1 MADPVETI
9 SWWTNVWDARD
20 AILGGV
26 LGVVA
31 AASLVV
37 NGTKTPDPS
46 SLMGKV
52 YKIIE
57 WLSLTFGG
65 AKQTGVEDKK
75 KAEEEDSVV

>member
-37 NGTKTPDPS
+37 NGTKTPDPNS
-46 SLMGKV
+46 IMGKA
-52 YKIIE
+52 YKVIE
-57 WLSLTFGG
+57 WLSLTFGR
-65 AKQTGVEDKK
+65 AKHTGIEDKN
-75 KAEEEDSVV
+75 KAE

>member
-20 AILGGV
+20 AIFGGV

-31 AASLVV
+31 AASLVI
-37 NGTKTPDPS
+37 NGTNTPDPS
-46 SLMGKV
+46 SLMGRA

-57 WLSLTFGG
+57 WLSLTFGR
-65 AKQTGVEDKK
+65 AKQTGIEDKK
-75 KAEEEDSVV
+75 KAEEEDSAV

>member
-9 SWWTNVWDARD
+9 SWWTHIWDARD

-37 NGTKTPDPS
+37 NGTRTPDPS
-46 SLMGKV
+46 SSIGKI
-52 YKIIE
+52 YKVIE

-65 AKQTGVEDKK
+65 AKQTGIKK
-75 KAEEEDSVV
+75 KAKEEDSAN